1 MIVCLIEFETRPGME
16 EQQQYWLNALLPVVE
31 TVPGFISKES
41 YAHVSGDGRIS
52 TVSLWETEQALLA
65 WTKDRTHQKA
75 MKEGKEKIFSR
86 YSVRICSE
94 IRQYEHSAVAD

>member
-1 MIVCLIEFETRPGME
+1 MDQLRAEHSLYLT
-16 EQQQYWLNALLPVVE
+16 
-31 TVPGFISKES
+31 
-41 YAHVSGDGRIS
+41 GDGRIS